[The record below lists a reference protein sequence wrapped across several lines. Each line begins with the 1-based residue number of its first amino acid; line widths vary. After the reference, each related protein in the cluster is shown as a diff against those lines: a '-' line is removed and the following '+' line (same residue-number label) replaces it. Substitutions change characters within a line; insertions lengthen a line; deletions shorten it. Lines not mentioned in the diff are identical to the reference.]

1 MLQMKK
7 QNVHQ
12 KVSRVSVSLFLSL
25 VSGFIF
31 LLFVLFLVL
40 TQNRLNDFKKIVF
53 QVSGESLPALVKT
66 AQTYSQINHLLY
78 LTESLSRVV
87 SEAQRLNTWQQI
99 EESFSQLRLLN
110 DAKNDNSYQG
120 AQLVALMEESSE
132 LNALT
137 KQRIELQHQLLEKQ
151 QDLYKLY
158 QQLSE
163 ASTSE
168 TATEE
173 QGFSSWYLH
182 SAEMI
187 ALSGRLILLN
197 RVSQLKQADLEL
209 QQHFSLL
216 EQSEQ
221 QLVQAERAKAA
232 ARRQEMAE
240 LVLGKQGIL
249 TLRQQQLSVHAS
261 ATGRSNFLRNLMQDY
276 ARQAE
281 QGSYR
286 AAEQV
291 TTDIQ
296 SAEQKL
302 QLSSVLLQVATL
314 VFLLGLAWAIFWVHQ
329 VVVRR
334 LDQLGQNV
342 QHLQRGE
349 KPPFHI
355 TGGDEIADIS
365 NSFNYFASTVD
376 KQQHELQQLSLT
388 DSLTGLANRRGFSLQ
403 FRSALESAQRRRS
416 SMAVLMLDVDCFKAF
431 NDHYGHQKGDYA
443 LVQCAAVLNKVL
455 NRSTDIIARYGGEEF
470 VCVLPDY
477 DEPKAAVITEKILQA
492 FAEQNIEHQHNSAA
506 PYVTVSIGVTV
517 ASELDP
523 TSDELLLQQADHA
536 LYQAKATGRNRV
548 VFFAA

>member
-1 MLQMKK
+1 MNTQKM
-7 QNVHQ
+7 HQ
-12 KVSRVSVSLFLSL
+12 KVTGISISLFLSL
-25 VSGFIF
+25 VSGFVF

-40 TQNRLNDFKKIVF
+40 SQNRLNDFKQIVF
-53 QVSGESLPALVKT
+53 QVSGESLPAQVKT
-66 AQTYSQINHLLY
+66 GQTYSQINHLLY

-99 EESFSQLRLLN
+99 EESFSQLRLLS
-110 DAKNDNSYQG
+110 DGQKDNSYQV

-132 LNALT
+132 LNTLT
-137 KQRIELQHQLLEKQ
+137 KQRIELQHQLLQKQ
-151 QDLYKLY
+151 QDLYRLY
-158 QQLSE
+158 QQF
-163 ASTSE
+163 SE
-168 TATEE
+168 TSSSTTAVDK

-182 SAEMI
+182 SAEII
-187 ALSGRLILLN
+187 ALSGRLVLLN
-197 RVSQLKQADLEL
+197 RVSQLKQSGFEL

-221 QLVQAERAKAA
+221 QLLKANQNQAA
-232 ARRQEMAE
+232 ARRLEMAE
-240 LVLGKQGIL
+240 LVIGEQGIL
-249 TLRQQQLSVHAS
+249 ALRQQQLSLHAS

-281 QGSYR
+281 QGSYQ
-286 AAEQV
+286 ASEQV
-291 TTDIQ
+291 TTDIK

-302 QLSSVLLQVATL
+302 HLSSLLLQVATL
-314 VFLLGLAWAIFWVHQ
+314 LFLLGLAWAIYWVHQ

-334 LDQLGQNV
+334 LNQLGQNV

-355 TGGDEIADIS
+355 RGGDEIADIA

-388 DSLTGLANRRGFSLQ
+388 DSLTGLVNRRGFALQ
-403 FRSALESAQRRRS
+403 FCSALENAQRRRS
-416 SMAVLMLDVDCFKAF
+416 SMAVFMLDVDCFKAF

-477 DEPKAAVITEKILQA
+477 DQAKAAAMAEKILKA

-506 PYVTVSIGVTV
+506 PHVTVSIGVTV
-517 ASELDP
+517 SCDVDAN
-523 TSDELLLQQADHA
+523 SDELLLRQADHA
-536 LYQAKATGRNRV
+536 LYQAKAQGRNRA
-548 VFFAA
+548 VFFNAQS